1 MGLGSTPQSGLG
13 LSSAL
18 QQVVRAALEA
28 ALVYPVWLRVP
39 LLPGGGDVGWDADA
53 APRGV
58 LLVAVLSCTHL
69 KVGACPA
76 WKCFQPPMYR
86 SHPGTPTSLHAP
98 QGGRLPCLE
107 MLPTTLFHPNPNPHP
122 DRWPT

>member
-76 WKCFQPPMYR
+76 WKCFQPPCF
-86 SHPGTPTSLHAP
+86 TQTLTLTLT
-98 QGGRLPCLE
+98 GGRHDVVRPLRDPD
-107 MLPTTLFHPNPNPHP
+107 PNPHP